1 LAPQIRTSPEIG
13 WFEGERLALFSCT
26 LAQHTARLIAKHRP
40 DFAGWSLLNS
50 LAVWSYS
57 LALLRQ
63 SDIGLGFQR
72 LKNAPATVQRR
83 QFNLMRIAQFIR
95 SHPDEIEARW
105 EHFAKALSSSGPDL
119 SVWTLRDH
127 LREILLAMADNME
140 SPQSLREQSE
150 KSKGNEARGDALDRI
165 SALHARM
172 RLNSGFNLEQAI
184 SEYRALRSSILFLWV
199 QSRPEGEDVI
209 LPEVTRFNETIDQA
223 IAEIIRRY
231 ADRAER
237 YSDVFLGVLTH
248 EVRNPLNVIQL
259 SGQGLKAAALEEA
272 QSRSVERILRA
283 VDTVDGLMNDLV
295 ILVRSRMRVPLPL
308 TRAAADLGEICEQT
322 LEDVRASHSNVVI
335 ELEKIGDL
343 RGNWDRDRLG
353 QVIFNLVTN
362 AVIHASGKQIRIAA
376 EGRGPDVELR
386 VTNQGSPIPPDL
398 QNSIFDPFVRR
409 EVASPGYIKS
419 GLGLGLFIVRE
430 IVTGHEG
437 TVEVA
442 STESEGTTFT
452 VRLPRVP
459 HSDVDSE

>member
-1 LAPQIRTSPEIG
+1 
-13 WFEGERLALFSCT
+13 
-26 LAQHTARLIAKHRP
+26 
-40 DFAGWSLLNS
+40 
-50 LAVWSYS
+50 
-57 LALLRQ
+57 
-63 SDIGLGFQR
+63 
-72 LKNAPATVQRR
+72 
-83 QFNLMRIAQFIR
+83 MRIAQFIR
-95 SHPDEIEARW
+95 SHPDEIEKGWEQFAR
-105 EHFAKALSSSGPDL
+105 AISSSGPDL

-140 SPQSLREQSE
+140 TPQSPGEQSE
-150 KSKGNEARGDALDRI
+150 KSKGNEPRGDALDRI

-172 RLNSGFNLEQAI
+172 RLDSGFNLEQAI

-199 QSRPEGEDVI
+199 QSRPEGDDVF

-248 EVRNPLNVIQL
+248 EVRNPLNVIAL
-259 SGQGLKAAALEEA
+259 SGQGLKATALEPA

-283 VDTVDGLMNDLV
+283 VSTVDGLMSDLA

-308 TRAAADLGEICEQT
+308 TRTAADLGEICEQT
-322 LEDVRASHSNVVI
+322 LEDVRASHGNVVI

-343 RGNWDRDRLG
+343 RGTWDRERLG

-362 AVIHASGKQIRIAA
+362 AVIHASGQQIRIAA
-376 EGRGPDVELR
+376 EGVGSDVEVR
-386 VTNQGSPIPPDL
+386 VTNQGAPIPSNL
-398 QNSIFDPFVRR
+398 QDSIFDPFVRR
-409 EVASPGYIKS
+409 EVASPGFVKS

-430 IVTGHEG
+430 IVTGHG
-437 TVEVA
+437 GVVEVT
-442 STESEGTTFT
+442 SNESEGTTFT

-459 HSDVDSE
+459 RSDTDSK